1 MGVMKKVWI
10 KILCKTLVGEL
21 VELLYPLSLHVNK
34 NSFTI
39 YLVEIRFFK
48 GSKSSQQRDT

>member
-1 MGVMKKVWI
+1 MGVVKKVWI

-21 VELLYPLSLHVNK
+21 VELLYSPSLPVNK
-34 NSFTI
+34 NVSII

-48 GSKSSQQRDT
+48 GSKIF